1 LTDANAATVGSIC
14 QRLDGIPLAIELA
27 VPRLRVLSLEQLARG
42 LDERFRL
49 LTAGSR
55 TALPRQQTLHA
66 LIDWSYAL
74 LSDAEKTL
82 LGRLSVFCG
91 NAALASIT
99 AVVAGAETPWEEVSD
114 LLLSLVEK
122 SLVHA
127 DPAGS
132 ECRYGL
138 LESTRY
144 YASEK
149 LADRPRMR
157 RRHAEHF
164 AARLAQATAAW
175 EPTPKQQWIGCS
187 QPDVDHLRGHV
198 ARGVGVGVRTG
209 RRRRGRAGARGAK
222 PCALGGAGPDPGA
235 PALGHCG
242 ARQSPQRDAVGGNGA
257 APLLASRRR
266 EGAR

>member
-1 LTDANAATVGSIC
+1 SALGCGFALTDANAATVGSIC

-49 LTAGSR
+49 LTAGNR

-74 LSDAEKTL
+74 LAEGEKPL
-82 LGRLSVFCG
+82 LTRLSAFFG
-91 NAALASIT
+91 NGALRSIT
-99 AVVAGAETPWEEVSD
+99 AVVASGEIQWEQGGDV
-114 LLLSLVEK
+114 LLSLVEK

-127 DPAGS
+127 APAGS
-132 ECRYGL
+132 EFRYGL

-149 LADRPRMR
+149 LADGPRMR

-164 AARLAQATAAW
+164 AARLAQATAPWATT
-175 EPTPKQQWIGCS
+175 PTQQWIGC
-187 QPDVDHLRGHV
+187 
-198 ARGVGVGVRTG
+198 
-209 RRRRGRAGARGAK
+209 
-222 PCALGGAGPDPGA
+222 
-235 PALGHCG
+235 
-242 ARQSPQRDAVGGNGA
+242 
-257 APLLASRRR
+257 
-266 EGAR
+266 